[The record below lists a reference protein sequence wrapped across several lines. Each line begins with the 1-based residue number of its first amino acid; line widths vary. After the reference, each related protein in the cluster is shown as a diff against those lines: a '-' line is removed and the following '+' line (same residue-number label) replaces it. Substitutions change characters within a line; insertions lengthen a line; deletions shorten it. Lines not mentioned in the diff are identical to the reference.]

1 MNKTLIYLSVVA
13 LGFATLATVAK
24 IINKND
30 VIATSYKLDVQ
41 SINDNMLG
49 LRSEKERQFSNTNH
63 PLNPNSKSAW
73 EQLNPS
79 AVMITDKNLDHYF
92 LPGKVTLGFEE
103 YYVLEFAS
111 GRALICPTP
120 AQDEKC
126 ERLTRVIRH
135 SAG

>member
-24 IINKND
+24 SINNND

-41 SINDNMLG
+41 SINDNMLE

-79 AVMITDKNLDHYF
+79 AVMITDKKLNHYF
-92 LPGKVTLGFEE
+92 LPGKVTLGFDE
-103 YYVLEFAS
+103 YHVLEFAS
-111 GRALICPTP
+111 GRAFILSLIH
-120 AQDEKC
+120 
-126 ERLTRVIRH
+126 I
-135 SAG
+135 